1 MNNPFSLCL
10 LYDADAGDLEE
21 DLTMELRLVSHSW
34 SSDPPASQ
42 VLGLQECT
50 IGVFLF
56 VCFWLFVYHFPPPPF
71 SPAAPPP
78 PLFRRSYYIVKA
90 GLKLKIVLSQTLCA
104 GITGVLSPA
113 LLLLSFK
120 NSLYIL
126 DNTLLLDS
134 SSDNV
139 SPILWLFF
147 PFWQCLL
154 QSSCLILI

>member
-1 MNNPFSLCL
+1 MYHRC
-10 LYDADAGDLEE
+10 
-21 DLTMELRLVSHSW
+21 V
-34 SSDPPASQ
+34 
-42 VLGLQECT
+42 
-50 IGVFLF
+50 F
-56 VCFWLFVYHFPPPPF
+56 VCLFLAFCISLSSSSF
-71 SPAAPPP
+71 LSCRPPP

-147 PFWQCLL
+147 PF
-154 QSSCLILI
+154 